1 MFDIKSPVKALV
13 EIFKAEGLNYSIL
26 VFTDKDVIEERD
38 LSLTQ
43 LSAVATRN
51 VWELS
56 KKTDKTVEEVL
67 HEIAFT
73 IKVFEE
79 EFEEE

>member
-1 MFDIKSPVKALV
+1 MERRDSQK
-13 EIFKAEGLNYSIL
+13 IFVI
-26 VFTDKDVIEERD
+26 KDVQGKTWTTKRGLEI
-38 LSLTQ
+38 LLGVC
-43 LSAVATRN
+43 AAATN
-51 VWELS
+51 AIWELS

-79 EFEEE
+79 EFEEEKNVGTTKILN